1 MRASILALP
10 LLLTAAPALAAPL
23 DDDDNAA
30 AAAALAASN
39 VPAPLKLMLE
49 AAIESGNEN
58 DVAIIVKYAR
68 TAAPDSA
75 DQLVKIAADW
85 RDARTKKAQAKI
97 RSADFFALVKG
108 HAELGGYV
116 TTGNTENVGIAAAME
131 LKRDGLQWRHKLRL
145 QGDYQESLGITT
157 RERYLAAY
165 EPNWKFDDRAYLY
178 GAAQYESD
186 RFSGFSDRVSLSSGI
201 GYSAI
206 KSPKMKLDLEVGPAF
221 RYTRFIA
228 QPEESNAAARGS
240 LDFGWKITKGIS
252 VTQNASAYL
261 QDANSTISSKS
272 ALLTKLFGPL
282 SAQFSYSL
290 QYESTPAIG
299 RKSTDSTS
307 RAALVVDF

>member
-1 MRASILALP
+1 MRASLLALP
-10 LLLTAAPALAAPL
+10 LLLAAAPAFAMPL
-23 DDDDNAA
+23 DDDDDGT
-30 AAAALAASN
+30 AAALAASN
-39 VPAPLKLMLE
+39 VPQALKLMLE
-49 AAIESGNEN
+49 AAMESGSES
-58 DVAIIVKYAR
+58 DVAVIVKYAR
-68 TAAPDSA
+68 TAAPDGA

-85 RDARTKKAQAKI
+85 RDSRLKKARAKI

-131 LKRDGLQWRHKLRL
+131 LKREGLEWRHKLRI
-145 QGDYQESLGITT
+145 QGDYQESLGVTT

-186 RFSGFSDRVSLSSGI
+186 RFSGFSDRVSVSSGI

-206 KSPKMKLDLEVGPAF
+206 KSPGLKLDLEVGPAF
-221 RYTRFIA
+221 RYTNFIDQA
-228 QPEESNAAARGS
+228 SESNAAARGS

-261 QDANSTISSKS
+261 QNANSTVSSKS
-272 ALLTKLFGPL
+272 ALLTRLFGPL

-290 QYESTPAIG
+290 QYESTPAVG

>member
-1 MRASILALP
+1 MRASLLALP
-10 LLLTAAPALAAPL
+10 LLFAALPATAMPL
-23 DDDDNAA
+23 DDDDDGV
-30 AAAALAASN
+30 AAALATAN
-39 VPAPLKLMLE
+39 VPQALKLMLE
-49 AAIESGNEN
+49 AAMESGNEN
-58 DVAIIVKYAR
+58 DVAVIVKYAR
-68 TAAPDSA
+68 TAAPDGA

-85 RDARTKKAQAKI
+85 RDSRTKKARAKI

-108 HAELGGYV
+108 HAELGGYI

-131 LKRDGLQWRHKLRL
+131 LKREGLEWRHKLRV
-145 QGDYQESLGITT
+145 QGDYQESLGVTT

-201 GYSAI
+201 GYSAV
-206 KSPKMKLDLEVGPAF
+206 KSPAVKLDLEVGPAF
-221 RYTRFIA
+221 RYTRFID
-228 QPEESNAAARGS
+228 QPAESNAAARGS
-240 LDFGWKITKGIS
+240 LDFGWKIAKGIS

-261 QDANSTISSKS
+261 QNANSTVSSKS
-272 ALLTKLFGPL
+272 ALLTRLFGPL

-290 QYESTPAIG
+290 QYESTPALG
-299 RKSTDSTS
+299 RKATDTTS

>member
-1 MRASILALP
+1 MRASLLALP
-10 LLLTAAPALAAPL
+10 LLLAAAPAVAMPL
-23 DDDDNAA
+23 DDDDDS
-30 AAAALAASN
+30 AAALEAAN
-39 VPAPLKLMLE
+39 IPPALKLMLE
-49 AAIESGNEN
+49 AAMESGNEN
-58 DVAIIVKYAR
+58 DVAVIVKYAR
-68 TAAPDSA
+68 SAAPDSA
-75 DQLVKIAADW
+75 DKLVKIAADW
-85 RDARTKKAQAKI
+85 RTSRMKKAQAKI

-131 LKRDGLQWRHKLRL
+131 IKREGLEWRHKLRI

-186 RFSGFSDRVSLSSGI
+186 RFSGFSDRVSVSSGI
-201 GYSAI
+201 GYSAV
-206 KSPKMKLDLEVGPAF
+206 KSPAVKLDLEVGPAF
-221 RYTRFIA
+221 RYTRFIDSNI
-228 QPEESNAAARGS
+228 ESNAAARGS

-261 QDANSTISSKS
+261 QDANSTVSSKS
-272 ALLTKLFGPL
+272 ALLTRLFGPL

-290 QYESTPAIG
+290 QFESTPPLG
-299 RKSTDSTS
+299 RKTTDSTS